1 MGLSFY
7 SVKMRASEQGKH
19 ISGAERLV
27 LEREVDV
34 CVEQM
39 LGRGRNHSKGKAD
52 LLNIKMEKI
61 EENEILYLDTL
72 PVSTVEVKDFRD
84 GLKEVR
90 NCLLE
95 LGIVNVEGIL
105 GRLPETYAMRGAMLL
120 DVDTLKRSVG
130 LGLLIWTE

>member
-1 MGLSFY
+1 MTIWKGYYRIGNGYYGGEGYGTMGLSFY

-72 PVSTVEVKDFRD
+72 QP
-84 GLKEVR
+84 
-90 NCLLE
+90 
-95 LGIVNVEGIL
+95 
-105 GRLPETYAMRGAMLL
+105 
-120 DVDTLKRSVG
+120 
-130 LGLLIWTE
+130 